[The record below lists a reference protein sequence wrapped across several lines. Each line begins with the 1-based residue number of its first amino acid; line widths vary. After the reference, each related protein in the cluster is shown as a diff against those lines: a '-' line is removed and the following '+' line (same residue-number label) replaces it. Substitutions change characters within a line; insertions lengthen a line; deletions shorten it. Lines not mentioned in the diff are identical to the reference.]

1 MICRYKYHFE
11 ITSKGHLTSKSEL
24 KMTSEMQ
31 PKNRL
36 QSGKR
41 ELHPYVRPGL
51 CSVWF
56 SKYTEEPKTAIFAG
70 KLNVILKT

>member
-1 MICRYKYHFE
+1 
-11 ITSKGHLTSKSEL
+11 
-24 KMTSEMQ
+24 MQ

-56 SKYTEEPKTAIFAG
+56 SKEFLSKFCDEVQLGTDFLKIIKSSF
-70 KLNVILKT
+70 VIILFHFIWNILQIIQKVFNFIM